1 MGIFYTL
8 TFLIKGAILVNRF
21 RYRSNNSLE
30 KNMTTKKV
38 ADVTRYNVYCRA
50 CGAIF
55 QPELRSPNWWRA
67 KKRADQG
74 YLDAVEIS
82 AKQHGCFEACRPMRE
97 PNAPF
102 RVFGY
107 DAMCQGF
114 DAPFQR
120 FIDAVRTFKELRR
133 GPDVVFISG
142 VSDAVINRI
151 GW

>member
-1 MGIFYTL
+1 VGLWYFVIQ
-8 TFLIKGAILVNRF
+8 
-21 RYRSNNSLE
+21 SNNSLE

-38 ADVTRYNVYCRA
+38 ADVTQYNVYCRA

-82 AKQHGCFEACRPMRE
+82 AEQHGCWEAKRPRRD
-97 PNAPF
+97 PDAPF
-102 RVFGY
+102 RVLGFNCLCEDFDIPFG
-107 DAMCQGF
+107 
-114 DAPFQR
+114 
-120 FIDAVRTFKELRR
+120 TFVSAIKEFKDRR
-133 GPDVVFISG
+133 NFGLDTVFITG
-142 VSDAVINRI
+142 VSDVVKDRI